1 MVKRFLLP
9 IARGFTAVEL
19 MMGLAITGLV
29 MSALAAVMF
38 SVAQG
43 WRAAE
48 LTQVG
53 AVSESVAMGRIART
67 LREARAVGPPRTFA
81 DGSIGMMYWA
91 EDVGDDR
98 QKKISEM
105 ATLEFDP
112 SKRVVRLLRM
122 QTTRYDLLSGLVDLL
137 NGDLIGTIKGLI
149 GALFGGKPEIE
160 ERVLADNVKAA
171 HFVLVPPASDDQLPR
186 VEYTIEFERTLP
198 GRAGHK
204 RTATHYGSATLR
216 AEIR

>member
-1 MVKRFLLP
+1 SVIRLVAGSVWSQRSMMVKRFLLP

-29 MSALAAVMF
+29 MAALAAVMF

-122 QTTRYDLLSGLVDLL
+122 QTTRYDLLSGL
-137 NGDLIGTIKGLI
+137 
-149 GALFGGKPEIE
+149 
-160 ERVLADNVKAA
+160 
-171 HFVLVPPASDDQLPR
+171 
-186 VEYTIEFERTLP
+186 
-198 GRAGHK
+198 
-204 RTATHYGSATLR
+204 
-216 AEIR
+216 